1 MKKIVKNTAKNS
13 IKKAQNGMST
23 AAKRAASIASQKKDN
38 KRDYDTT
45 HAAIN
50 NSRYTRDDVIYRE
63 PFGESPTKIKG
74 SWKDNT
80 TSIYETSNPSKVG
93 LVKKPNVEK
102 RRTAGEKKIMGVLE
116 KGKKADGTMK
126 EGAQRKIASIRAKER
141 AGVQKLENKAA
152 RVEKRAAIGEA
163 KANVKA
169 VKKSFNKGTSAKERV
184 AEKSINLPKRGF
196 PDTWKG
202 GSFGFETK
210 LVTGSNGKPK
220 LLGSER
226 AKTPKSKHG
235 TKVFKK

>member
-1 MKKIVKNTAKNS
+1 MKKIVKNTVKNTAKNS

-23 AAKRAASIASQKKDN
+23 AAKRAASIASQNKNEMRDFKIEYAALNNPSDAIKADRTKK
-38 KRDYDTT
+38 
-45 HAAIN
+45 
-50 NSRYTRDDVIYRE
+50 RDDVIYRE

-93 LVKKPNVEK
+93 LVKKPNIEK

-152 RVEKRAAIGEA
+152 RVENKANRVEKRAAIGEA

-169 VKKSFNKGTSAKERV
+169 VKKSF
-184 AEKSINLPKRGF
+184 
-196 PDTWKG
+196 
-202 GSFGFETK
+202 
-210 LVTGSNGKPK
+210 
-220 LLGSER
+220 
-226 AKTPKSKHG
+226 
-235 TKVFKK
+235 KK